1 MPPLYVL
8 PFPDIDAVAFSIG
21 PLAVRWYALA
31 YVFGLL
37 LALAYAKRLVPPPRT
52 LGSHRPAG
60 DAAAARRFPAVGH
73 IGRRGRR
80 PARLC
85 AVL

>member
-8 PFPDIDAVAFSIG
+8 PFPEIDPVAFSIG

-37 LALAYAKRLVPPPRT
+37 LTLAYAKHLV
-52 LGSHRPAG
+52 
-60 DAAAARRFPAVGH
+60 
-73 IGRRGRR
+73 RR
-80 PARLC
+80 PELWDATGPPVSSEQLDDFLLSDRVGPRVVAATSC
-85 AVL
+85 RQ